1 MIKGLA
7 ERIHCVGSSGAGML
21 PLAICLAEA
30 GHKVS
35 AEDKSFSDEAKSLLG
50 ESGVDIVRNV
60 LIDDSFAVV
69 RSSAVSMDHPSVA
82 HAIKAGASVLKRGE
96 CLARM
101 VAGKR
106 LVAIAGSHGK
116 STTAAMLVDLARSS
130 GEEVSYFVGARYES
144 GAAPGRWFN
153 SEWVIAEIDESDGTI
168 EEFEPELSFV
178 LNADW
183 DHHATYTSEEAY
195 IDVYRKLIRRTK
207 HRAIVIRDLE
217 QHFSA
222 ESKKIDW
229 IENPESSDQVSMD
242 DWAALK
248 GNDRTVNVRTSG
260 EFNDTNARFALAGL
274 KLMGFELKEDWIELS
289 RLNRRQSC
297 KYLSP
302 ELCVLEDYAHHPRE
316 IEAVINAARA
326 ARDSELIVVFQPH
339 RYSRTAALKSELAQ
353 ALKFADRLYLVDVYA
368 AFEEPIDGGRIED
381 LARECDEAN
390 IIQPE
395 EIGKELIVDDE
406 EKRTILFLG
415 AGKTDEYAKAFADT
429 LRVKDDRWGSL
440 FAELGDAAHL
450 SVKLSRNETLASKTT
465 LRVGGGAEMYFEPAT
480 LRELRVALRVCFEQ
494 RIPVSMLGRG
504 SNLVVPDEGVE
515 GLVIRLNGSYWRR
528 IERLDSQRIR
538 VGAGL
543 RIKELCGAAAR
554 LGLEGFEF
562 LEGIPG
568 NVGGALRMNAGA
580 MGGWTFDIVE
590 SVVFLKKDGTLVERK
605 TEELEIGYRKCAE
618 LMDTVAIE
626 VVLHSQSIEAS
637 QSNIRSKIDT
647 YAKKRKE
654 SQPREPSAGCI
665 FKNPEG
671 DSAGRLIDGLGLK
684 GTMVGGAAISETHGN
699 FIINRGGATSS
710 DVIELVRLARR
721 VAKEKRGVEL
731 EPEVLLYGS
740 RWEDVLS

>member
-1 MIKGLA
+1 
-7 ERIHCVGSSGAGML
+7 ML

-35 AEDKSFSDEAKSLLG
+35 AEDESFSDDAKKLLRA
-50 ESGVDIVRNV
+50 SGVDIGKDT
-60 LIDDSFAVV
+60 LIDNSFTVV

-82 HAIKAGASVLKRGE
+82 SAVKASASVLKRGE
-96 CLARM
+96 CLARV

-106 LVAIAGSHGK
+106 LVAVAGSHGK
-116 STTAAMLVDLARSS
+116 STTAAMLVDLAGLS
-130 GEEVSYFVGARYES
+130 GKEVSYLVGARYES
-144 GAAPGRWFN
+144 GSAPGRWSD

-183 DHHATYTSEEAY
+183 DHHATYKSEEAY
-195 IDVYRKLIRRTK
+195 IDVFRKLIRKTK
-207 HRAIVIRDLE
+207 NRAIVTRDLE

-222 ESKKIDW
+222 EAKKIEW
-229 IENPESSDQVSMD
+229 IETSESKDEASMD
-242 DWAALK
+242 DWTALK
-248 GNDRTVNVRTSG
+248 SDDRTVTYRTSG
-260 EFNDTNARFALAGL
+260 EFNEANARFAFAGF
-274 KLMGFELKEDWIELS
+274 KLMGFELNEDWIEFS

-302 ELCVLEDYAHHPRE
+302 ELYVLEDYAHHPRE
-316 IEAVINAARA
+316 IEVVLKAART
-326 ARDSELIVVFQPH
+326 ARDSKLIVVFQPH
-339 RYSRTAALKSELAQ
+339 RYSRTAALKSEFAQ
-353 ALKFADRLYLVDVYA
+353 ALKWADRLYLVDVYA

-381 LARECDEAN
+381 LARECDEAK
-390 IIQPE
+390 IIPPE
-395 EIGKELIVDDE
+395 EIGRELIVDDE
-406 EKRTILFLG
+406 AKRTILFLG
-415 AGKTDEYAKAFADT
+415 AGKTDEYAKVFTDT
-429 LRVKDDRWGSL
+429 LRVKDGRWGPL
-440 FAELGDAAHL
+440 FAELGNVAHL
-450 SVKLSRNETLASKTT
+450 SIKLSRNETLASKTT
-465 LRVGGGAEMYFEPAT
+465 LRVGGRAEMYFEPAT
-480 LRELRVALRVCFEQ
+480 LKELRAALRVCFEQ
-494 RIPVSMLGRG
+494 RVPVSMLGRG

-515 GLVIRLNGSYWRR
+515 GLVIRLNSPYWRR

-580 MGGWTFDIVE
+580 MGGWIFDIVE
-590 SVVFLKKDGTLVERK
+590 SVVFLSKDGTLVERK

-626 VVLHSQSIEAS
+626 AVLRPQSIEAS
-637 QSNIRSKIDT
+637 ESNIRGKIDT

-671 DSAGRLIDGLGLK
+671 DSAGRLIDELGLK

-731 EPEVLLYGS
+731 EPEALLYGG